1 MNLARATRWVS
12 APLALGV
19 GLLAIAIPSA
29 MAQTDW
35 GVRKVYYEGE
45 NRGRG
50 EGNYHNSVNN
60 NPVIRATYRDLVDDN
75 KAVYVEGEF
84 WHYEYAC
91 SPSTCYWDWFKKD
104 EQQTTHSQSL
114 ATLRRA
120 SGTTR
125 GARPICPF
133 IGVGP
138 RSVSTY
144 PGMQTTAA
152 TVRAIRGRHGCTDCA
167 ASDDVTTG

>member
-104 EQQTTHSQSL
+104 EQQTTHSQFFSDTTESL
-114 ATLRRA
+114 WYDAGSQADL
-120 SGTTR
+120 SL
-125 GARPICPF
+125 
-133 IGVGP
+133 
-138 RSVSTY
+138 Y
-144 PGMQTTAA
+144 
-152 TVRAIRGRHGCTDCA
+152 RGRAKVCLDIPWHADDC
-167 ASDDVTTG
+167 SNSSGDTWTSWLY